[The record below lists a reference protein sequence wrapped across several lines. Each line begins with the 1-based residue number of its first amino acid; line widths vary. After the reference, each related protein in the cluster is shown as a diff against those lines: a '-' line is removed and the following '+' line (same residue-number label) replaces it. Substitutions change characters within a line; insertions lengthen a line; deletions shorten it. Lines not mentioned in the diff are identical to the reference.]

1 MFPEVAGGLF
11 AQNEV
16 DAKNRYLKYKTLSEN

>member
-1 MFPEVAGGLF
+1 MFPEVAGDLF
-11 AQNEV
+11 AKNEV